1 MKIIGILAP
10 LVISLA
16 LVFLVSKQVIKHACE
31 SGSSYVGKT
40 TCEENGF
47 KKRSL
52 ISSNWSKTDEG
63 EKKLWMVK

>member
-16 LVFLVSKQVIKHACE
+16 LAFLVSKQVIKHACE
-31 SGSSYVGKT
+31 SGSNYVGEI

-52 ISSNWSKTDEG
+52 ISSN
-63 EKKLWMVK
+63 

>member
-31 SGSSYVGKT
+31 SGFSYVGET

-52 ISSNWSKTDEG
+52 ISSN
-63 EKKLWMVK
+63 